1 MQPSY
6 TSLTSSCSETE
17 FPLTPWTLPYSSPG
31 GSTTPTPSPGCKGT
45 KYTIQPGDTC
55 QSISQ
60 QQGVGTAW
68 LLYDND
74 LSAFC
79 ADFPTEGEICVQNT
93 CETHI
98 LTEEDTWNPILGVN
112 CRHISRSLGSTI
124 CISPP
129 GDDNWIRPTIP
140 PVTSTGAGPEPTAAP
155 VPTNVANGTTD
166 RCAQYYEVEPNDYC
180 NRLVL
185 KFTISLDDFLFLNSA
200 VNANCTNL
208 YAFESYCVSPV
219 GAINDYPGHSG
230 YIPPFPTT
238 SGLAYTNLPRA
249 TFTVLANISIPT
261 LSPMAPGTRR
271 DCYLYTEGADM
282 QYDIA
287 GTMYS
292 SICQLMAEGWDMSL
306 TDLETLNPSL
316 NTSSTACAPE
326 PQYQYC
332 MQLLEDSLTS
342 PTASPTPSSE
352 PLPIRD
358 GTIADC
364 YSLQDVVSPM
374 TCASI
379 LTEYDITMA
388 DFYHWNP
395 AVGPECAGL
404 WLDYQYCVSGPS
416 STSTPSPTPTVLPIR
431 DGAIT
436 SCQQYAPI
444 VAPTT
449 CQLFLDEY
457 DISMDEFYA
466 WNPAVGSQCQGL
478 WHDYRYCI
486 RGPAT
491 TTSSTT
497 GPTQTPLPIRDGAI
511 AGCQQ
516 YAPVVSLITCQSV
529 LTQNGIT
536 MAEFYSWNPAV
547 GPECTGLWHD
557 YRYCVRGP

>member
-1 MQPSY
+1 MPLWFIPALILAASGCLATQFV
-6 TSLTSSCSETE
+6 TE
-17 FPLTPWTLPYSSPG
+17 
-31 GSTTPTPSPGCKGT
+31 
-45 KYTIQPGDTC
+45 D
-55 QSISQ
+55 SISSSLSDSCLIVLVADVACPRQ
-60 QQGVGTAW
+60 VKGFGSGVYFETGVLEEFCTTQCVAALQSW
-68 LLYDND
+68 QDD
-74 LSAFC
+74 ALSAC
-79 ADFPTEGEICVQNT
+79 D
-93 CETHI
+93 
-98 LTEEDTWNPILGVN
+98 EELDIVEMDDSSQSRGLYHSHPI
-112 CRHISRSLGSTI
+112 
-124 CISPP
+124 
-129 GDDNWIRPTIP
+129 
-140 PVTSTGAGPEPTAAP
+140 E
-155 VPTNVANGTTD
+155 
-166 RCAQYYEVEPNDYC
+166 
-180 NRLVL
+180 
-185 KFTISLDDFLFLNSA
+185 
-200 VNANCTNL
+200 NL

-219 GAINDYPGHSG
+219 GAIDDYPGHSG

-238 SGLAYTNLPRA
+238 SGLAYTDLPRA
-249 TFTVLANISIPT
+249 TFTVPANMSIPT
-261 LSPMAPGTRR
+261 LSPMAPGTRK

-282 QYDIA
+282 QYNIA

-306 TDLETLNPSL
+306 TELETLNPSL
-316 NTSSTACAPE
+316 NTSSKACAPD

-332 MQLLEDSLTS
+332 MQLLEDSLTT

-395 AVGPECAGL
+395 SVGPECAGL

-431 DGAIT
+431 DGAIA

-449 CQLFLDEY
+449 CQSFLDEY

-497 GPTQTPLPIRDGAI
+497 GPTQTPLPIRDGTI

-516 YAPVVSLITCQSV
+516 YAPVVSPMTCQSV